1 MSGTL
6 PEGRA
11 EDGAGWRGYER
22 GALSHADWEGARPGQ
37 AISEEGAGSA
47 APGGPFNRG
56 RALAGPRALAAVA
69 GPKREPERSWGRG
82 RGRGP

>member
-1 MSGTL
+1 M
-6 PEGRA
+6 GRGG
-11 EDGAGWRGYER
+11 GATR
-22 GALSHADWEGARPGQ
+22 GAPSLTRIGKAPGQ

-69 GPKREPERSWGRG
+69 GPEREPERSWGRG
-82 RGRGP
+82 QGP